1 MSTSLPSQFAIALG
15 LAALGRKIILVREN
29 NETTEKR
36 RAAMFAELMDRGYEW
51 LQYDRTRDV
60 VRCDN
65 NEGCVMFVS
74 PSEPLERFG
83 GLESKGGARGGG
95 GNKAQVHRRFFS
107 QLGGAGDAKF

>member
-83 GLESKGGARGGG
+83 GLEVHHVLGISKLPAH
-95 GNKAQVHRRFFS
+95 KAQVLMSRARLAVS
-107 QLGGAGDAKF
+107 P